1 MNDLKALA
9 EALTVV
15 AEWGDVALAGSHPP
29 KDTAQQM
36 VAECR
41 HIAALAAAAADEGL
55 GTDGLAGAIIGE
67 QDEREVKAL
76 GVTAQ

>member
-1 MNDLKALA
+1 MNALKALA

-41 HIAALAAAAADEGL
+41 HIAALAKTAADGNLTAEDL
-55 GTDGLAGAIIGE
+55 ASALSAERAGAS
-67 QDEREVKAL
+67 RL
-76 GVTAQ
+76 GV